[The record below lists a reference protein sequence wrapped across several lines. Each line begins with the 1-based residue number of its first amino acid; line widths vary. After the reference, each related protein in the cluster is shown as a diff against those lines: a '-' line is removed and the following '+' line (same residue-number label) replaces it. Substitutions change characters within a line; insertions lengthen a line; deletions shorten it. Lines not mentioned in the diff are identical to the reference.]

1 MNKYLIL
8 FFVIGDT
15 TICKTYVIKFVIFL
29 ALLKKKKFFF
39 FFVLLKIR
47 GKKNLQLTLK
57 KNLLIA
63 LPI

>member
-15 TICKTYVIKFVIFL
+15 TICKTYVIKFVVFL
-29 ALLKKKKFFF
+29 ALLKKKKI
-39 FFVLLKIR
+39 VLLKIR
-47 GKKNLQLTLK
+47 GKKIYNSHLK
-57 KNLLIA
+57 KKKKLLIA